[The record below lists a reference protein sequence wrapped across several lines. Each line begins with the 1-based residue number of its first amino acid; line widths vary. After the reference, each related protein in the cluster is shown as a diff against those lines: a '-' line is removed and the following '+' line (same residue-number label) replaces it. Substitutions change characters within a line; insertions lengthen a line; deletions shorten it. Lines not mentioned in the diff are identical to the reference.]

1 MANRADEHSRVL
13 GGVVCLAAALAA
25 ALFLYGLTVQSYW
38 ALALP
43 VAAVLLFILGL
54 VFWIGWTIAT
64 IQIEGVGDPLVS
76 AGGPGSATTPDP
88 EDGPPPGDATRD
100 ES

>member
-1 MANRADEHSRVL
+1 M
-13 GGVVCLAAALAA
+13 CLAAALAA

-54 VFWIGWTIAT
+54 AFWIGWTIAT
-64 IQIEGVGDPLVS
+64 IQVEGRGDPLVS
-76 AGGPGSATTPDP
+76 AGGPGSATTSDP
-88 EDGPPPGDATRD
+88 EEPTPTTEAAQD
-100 ES
+100 EG